1 MCPKC
6 NSTKTGIY
14 NSRKNG
20 KHGGS
25 VWRRRHCLKCFH
37 NWSTVEISQK
47 HYDELTLQAKLSDT
61 LKTLENTAS
70 NIIGKVKGVLPEDGN
85 ASHVYADLD
94 DSDWD
99 DIQHLH
105 GKQSRK
111 ALPMPNLRPTHRK
124 ET

>member
-37 NWSTVEISQK
+37 NWSTVEISQDS
-47 HYDELTLQAKLSDT
+47 YDELTKQANLLET
-61 LKTLENTAS
+61 LRTLEKTAS
-70 NIIGKVKGVLPEDGN
+70 NIIGKVKGFIPEDGDT
-85 ASHVYADLD
+85 SHVHA
-94 DSDWD
+94 DSDDDDWD
-99 DIQHLH
+99 NLQHIH
-105 GKQSRK
+105 GQQSRK
-111 ALPMPNLRPTHRK
+111 APPMPNLRTTNRK

>member
-47 HYDELTLQAKLSDT
+47 HYDELTIQANLSDT

-70 NIIGKVKGVLPEDGN
+70 HIIGKVKGILPEDGN
-85 ASHVYADLD
+85 ASHVYD
-94 DSDWD
+94 DSYDPNRD
-99 DIQHLH
+99 YLQYIQD
-105 GKQSRK
+105 KKSREAK
-111 ALPMPNLRPTHRK
+111 RLSNLRPVNRK
-124 ET
+124 EK